1 MSNMKLEDLKV
12 EVNEEIS
19 LRKPNAAKIAE
30 YAERMQA
37 GAVFPPVIVGQWPH
51 SQKYGSSGIV
61 DGIHR
66 LGAAE
71 VANLESLDVEFKKFP
86 TLEEALSFM
95 YEANM
100 AHGLPVTEGQ
110 RNARIKL
117 LKKIDPKL
125 TLERLAKQF
134 NLSKSSVDR
143 ILTGDQGEGKSGPK
157 GGANAS
163 KAHADQ
169 KPLKPQAFYNQLGKI
184 NLTCEHTQAL
194 ADAIAYAYPETE
206 KGPKVD
212 KEKLKVLKE
221 ARANLDGI
229 IKELTA

>member
-1 MSNMKLEDLKV
+1 MTMKLKDLLL

-66 LGAAE
+66 VGAAE
-71 VANLESLDVEFKKFP
+71 LAKLDSLDVEVKKFT

-125 TLERLAKQF
+125 TLEKLAAQF
-134 NLSKSSVDR
+134 KLGKSSIAR
-143 ILTGDQGEGKSGPK
+143 ILGDEQGEGKSGRK
-157 GGANAS
+157 AGANAS

-169 KPLKPQAFYNQLGKI
+169 TPLKPQAFFNQLGKI
-184 NLTCEHTQAL
+184 NLTCEHTHAL
-194 ADAIAYAYPETE
+194 ADIIAHAYPETE

-212 KEKLKVLKE
+212 KDMLKTLKE
-221 ARANLDGI
+221 AKANLEGI
-229 IKELTA
+229 IKELA